1 MPGPPGPPGSPGP
14 ALEGPKGIPGPQG
27 PPGRPGM
34 IMCGTENGL
43 FTSLYSSFCCQVI
56 LFLGF

>member
-14 ALEGPKGIPGPQG
+14 ALEGPKGNPGPQG

-34 IMCGTENGL
+34 IVCGTRNGL
-43 FTSLYSSFCCQVI
+43 FTSSFISFCWQVI
-56 LFLGF
+56 PFLGF